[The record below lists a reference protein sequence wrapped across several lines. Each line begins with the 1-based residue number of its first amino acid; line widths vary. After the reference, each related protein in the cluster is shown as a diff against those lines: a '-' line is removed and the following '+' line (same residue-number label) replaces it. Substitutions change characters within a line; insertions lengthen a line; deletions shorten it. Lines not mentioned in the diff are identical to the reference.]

1 MGDAVLAVDPGRE
14 KCGLAV
20 VDGAA
25 VLARAV
31 VTRDHLSARLRS
43 WKQRFAIT
51 EVVVGNRTGAEEV
64 AAVIRLELPGV
75 TLTLGDEAGTT
86 LEARRLYFADHPRR
100 GWRRL
105 VPVGLQ
111 VPPEPYDD
119 YAAVVVAR
127 RRLAGRLPANFDR
140 ASRKEEESP

>member
-1 MGDAVLAVDPGRE
+1 MGDAVVAVDPGLQ

-20 VDGAA
+20 LDGDT

-31 VTRDHLSARLRS
+31 VTRDDLGAVIRS
-43 WKQRFAIT
+43 LKQKFAIA
-51 EVVVGNRTGAEEV
+51 EVVVGNRTGAEGV
-64 AAVIRLELPGV
+64 TAAVRLELPGV
-75 TLTLGDEAGTT
+75 PVTLSDEAGTT
-86 LEARRLYFADHPRR
+86 LEARRLYFAEHPRR

-127 RRLAGRLPANFDR
+127 RRLGRRLAGNLGG